1 MLRDPFLH
9 RMILLAGLFAA
20 GVLCARDAGAAKPYL
35 TIGANGMISGA
46 VRDLALSSDGR
57 WLAAGGDTQVRVWD
71 LHTGRLYATLR
82 GFQLPPGLKLGR
94 VNSVAFSANARQL
107 VVGVSDNTD
116 SGSMRIYD
124 LDRPEE
130 IASLLEGHT
139 ACSDRVAF
147 SADFNYLAS
156 FG

>member
-1 MLRDPFLH
+1 
-9 RMILLAGLFAA
+9 
-20 GVLCARDAGAAKPYL
+20 L
-35 TIGANGMISGA
+35 TIGANGLISGSI
-46 VRDLALSSDGR
+46 RDLALSSDGR
-57 WLAAGGDTQVRVWD
+57 WLAAGGETQVRVWD
-71 LHTGRLYATLR
+71 LQTGRLYATLR

-94 VNSVAFSANARQL
+94 VNSVAFSANAKQL

-124 LDRPEE
+124 MDHPEE
-130 IASLLEGHT
+130 IAALLEGHT
-139 ACSDRVAF
+139 ACSDRLAF